1 MTFAPD
7 YVDVAE
13 RRREFF
19 ERYATGS
26 LQGEG
31 EFVRDEQGRI
41 IGFLYRALAYR
52 SPEDERPGVGTAFE
66 QIPGKTPYTRDSEV
80 MNAETSAWGRAI
92 LATCGIDSKKIAS
105 ADEVRARQAAGEPS
119 AEPSAGAGG
128 ATDGRRSSAP
138 PSPADSP
145 FKAPERKV
153 PTDDGKPENVVITF
167 GKHKGQTLSE
177 VPPAYLSWL
186 IDKFEAKNTEQRRIL
201 SAARVLSGQSPF
213 PVPDDDIPF

>member
-19 ERYATGS
+19 ERYETGS

-52 SPEDERPGVGTAFE
+52 SPEDERPGVGMAFE

-92 LATCGIDSKKIAS
+92 LAACGIESKKIAS
-105 ADEVRARQAAGEPS
+105 ANEVRARQDAGEPR
-119 AEPSAGAGG
+119 AAAPGVVPAGSDDDA
-128 ATDGRRSSAP
+128 ASSS
-138 PSPADSP
+138 SPASP
-145 FKAPERKV
+145 FKAPDRK
-153 PTDDGKPENVVITF
+153 PPQDDGKPENVVITF

-177 VPPAYLSWL
+177 VPPAYRQWL
-186 IDKFEAKNTEQRRIL
+186 VSNFDAKTAEQNRIL
-201 SAARVLSGQSPF
+201 EAAKVLEGVSTL
-213 PVPDDDIPF
+213 VPDDDIPF